1 MSAPSADDVL
11 MERAVD
17 WIVLL
22 TSGQASDQDRQRFE
36 HWLASHPEHA
46 RAWADV
52 DGLMRQPLS
61 RLRGASADAPGPAR
75 AARAALLQTSGL
87 DRRRVLKLAMLMGGV
102 GIGALVTDRYVPLA
116 GLSATY
122 STRMGERHTYT
133 LEDGSLLTLNA
144 RSAADVRFDDTQR
157 TIVLRQGGLYA
168 ESKPDLRPFIVRT
181 RYGDVAA
188 GPSRLAVNQFDA
200 YAVASAI
207 ENALT
212 LRTAHGRTLAVPPA
226 SSAAFDMHHA
236 WARDDA
242 ADASWR
248 NGILS
253 VRDARL
259 DEVITQL
266 RAYQPGLIRLSS
278 QAAALRVFGV
288 FPLDDPRRT
297 LQAMAETLPI
307 RVQRY
312 GPWLTVVDVA

>member
-1 MSAPSADDVL
+1 MNAPADDVL

-61 RLRGASADAPGPAR
+61 RLRSASGNAPGPAR
-75 AARAALLQTSGL
+75 AARAALLRASGQ
-87 DRRRVLKLAMLMGGV
+87 DRRRVLKLAMLLAGV
-102 GIGALVTDRYVPLA
+102 GIGALVTDRYTPLA

-122 STRMGERHTYT
+122 STRTGERHTYT

-157 TIVLRQGGLYA
+157 TIVLRHGGLYA
-168 ESKPDLRPFIVRT
+168 ETQHDPRPFVVRT
-181 RYGDVAA
+181 RYGDVAT
-188 GPSRLAVNQFDA
+188 GQSRLAVSQFDA
-200 YAVASAI
+200 YAVASAV

-212 LRTAHGRTLAVPPA
+212 LRPVHGQALAVPHA
-226 SSAAFDMHHA
+226 SSAAFDMDHA
-236 WARDDA
+236 WARGDA
-242 ADASWR
+242 GDASWR
-248 NGILS
+248 SGILR
-253 VRDARL
+253 VRDTRL
-259 DEVITQL
+259 DEVLAQL
-266 RAYQPGLIRLSS
+266 RAYQPGLIRVSS

-312 GPWLTVVDVA
+312 GPWLTVVDAA

>member
-1 MSAPSADDVL
+1 MSAPADDVL

-22 TSGQASDQDRQRFE
+22 TSGQASDEDRQRFE

-52 DGLMRQPLS
+52 DSLMRQPLS
-61 RLRGASADAPGPAR
+61 RLRSASADAPGPVR

-87 DRRRVLKLAMLMGGV
+87 DRRRVLKLAMLMAGV
-102 GIGALVTDRYVPLA
+102 GIGALVTDRYIPLA

-122 STRMGERHTYT
+122 STRTGERQTYT

-144 RSAADVRFDDTQR
+144 RSAADVRFDDVER
-157 TIVLRQGGLYA
+157 TVLLRQGGLYA
-168 ESKPDLRPFIVRT
+168 ETRPDRRPFVVRT

-188 GPSRLAVNQFDA
+188 DQGRLTVEQFDA
-200 YAVASAI
+200 YAVAGAI

-212 LRTAHGRTLAVPPA
+212 LRPGRGQALAVPTA
-226 SSAAFDMHHA
+226 GSAAFDLDHA
-236 WARDDA
+236 WTRNDA
-242 ADASWR
+242 AQASWR
-248 NGILS
+248 SGILS

-259 DEVITQL
+259 DEVVAQL
-266 RAYQPGLIRLSS
+266 RAYQPGVIRLSAR
-278 QAAALRVFGV
+278 AAALRVFGV

-297 LQAMAETLPI
+297 LQALGDTLPI

-312 GPWLTVVDVA
+312 GSWLTVVDSA